1 MSGEPSYNDLVSKI
15 QIGEGTAFTH
25 ALRASAI
32 PYGQV
37 DSTSTATAFTATVP
51 GINTLKDGVCV
62 LLKNGVV
69 TSASGFTINVNGLG
83 AKPCYTNLAAAT
95 RDTTIFNINY
105 TMLFIFDADRVGG
118 GCWICYRGY
127 DSNTNTIGYQIRS
140 NNSTLHA
147 ADKGYRYR
155 LWFTSAD
162 GSKWV
167 PANKSTSTDAT
178 TSRTPNTTPINPF
191 GPIVYN
197 STNGTVN
204 ADASLPAATLWQ
216 QYTLNIGYSFNEPG
230 GSMTFPAPVYLKC
243 TPQTDGSA
251 VMVELTQALPS
262 TDDGFIYILLG
273 RAYSATAMELIIE
286 HPVFYNDGTGIRAWT
301 GKKPFSGSYAD
312 LTNKPSIPT
321 KTSDLTNDSSFIT
334 AAQAPVQ
341 SVNTQTGA
349 VVLDAD
355 DIAYDTTYSVKGKI
369 DTIVASGGE
378 PNVIEIVK
386 VNGAA
391 LTVTNKAVDVPVPVQ
406 VESNTTGISIAN
418 HSTASIYGVSS
429 STTSVTGVQA
439 DTATASKVTLGT
451 NISVPNV
458 TSAGSASN
466 WVFENITVPIKNAN
480 ATSIPN
486 VTAAGSGSFTQ
497 GSFSGGSFT
506 QGEDTFT
513 PNTPTVINTT
523 KFNGGSFTQGTD
535 SFTANTP
542 TAINTSKFSGGSFTR
557 GTFSGGSFTQGT
569 DSFTANVPTKVDTS
583 KFNAGSFTRGSFSGG
598 SGTFT
603 TTVNNHVLEFSHTH
617 TAATHANDSYTAP
630 SLGTGFYT
638 AGSAASFTQGTDSFT
653 AATHANDSFT
663 PASLANGFYT
673 AGTAASFTQ
682 GTDTFTAAT
691 HANDSFTANTPTV
704 IDVTKFSGGSFTQGS
719 FNGGSFTQGADSHTA
734 ASLGTGFYTAGTAAS
749 FTQGEDEFTP
759 ATHGTDS
766 HTHTPPTLGTAISI
780 IGVQSTTTTASHV
793 KSGGN
798 GTAPTLGTAIS
809 IPNVTGVSN
818 VTVPI
823 KAESATTVPIKNGTA
838 TTVVT
843 SATHSITDNGHN
855 HELSYTSNPI

>member
-1 MSGEPSYNDLVSKI
+1 MPGEPSYNDLVSKI

-69 TSASGFTINVNGLG
+69 TSASGFTININGLG
-83 AKPCYTNLAAAT
+83 AKPSYTNLAAAT

-105 TMLFIFDADRVGG
+105 TMLFVYDEDRVSG

-127 DSNTNTIGYQIRS
+127 DANTNTIGYQIRS

-162 GSKWV
+162 GSEWV
-167 PANKSTSTDAT
+167 PANKSTSTDST

-204 ADASLPAATLWQ
+204 DGASLPAATLWQ
-216 QYTLNIGYSFNEPG
+216 QYTLAIGYSFNEPG
-230 GSMTFPAPVYLKC
+230 GAMTFPAPVYLKC
-243 TPQTDGSA
+243 TPQTNGSA

-301 GKKPFSGSYAD
+301 GKKPFSGSYTD

-391 LTVTNKAVDVPVPVQ
+391 LTVTNKAVDVPVPVSI
-406 VESNTTGISIAN
+406 SNETTGISIAN

-439 DTATASKVTLGT
+439 DTTTASKVTLGT

-506 QGEDTFT
+506 QG
-513 PNTPTVINTT
+513 
-523 KFNGGSFTQGTD
+523 TD
-535 SFTANTP
+535 SFTT
-542 TAINTSKFSGGSFTR
+542 
-557 GTFSGGSFTQGT
+557 
-569 DSFTANVPTKVDTS
+569 NVPTKVDTS
-583 KFNAGSFTRGSFSGG
+583 KFSGGSFTRGSFSGG

-617 TAATHANDSYTAP
+617 TAATHANDS
-630 SLGTGFYT
+630 F
-638 AGSAASFTQGTDSFT
+638 
-653 AATHANDSFT
+653 
-663 PASLANGFYT
+663 
-673 AGTAASFTQ
+673 
-682 GTDTFTAAT
+682 
-691 HANDSFTANTPTV
+691 
-704 IDVTKFSGGSFTQGS
+704 
-719 FNGGSFTQGADSHTA
+719 TA
-734 ASLGTGFYTAGTAAS
+734 ASLATGFYTAGTAAS

-759 ATHGTDS
+759 ATHGADS

-809 IPNVTGVSN
+809 IPNVTSVSN

-855 HELSYTSNPI
+855 HDLSYTSNPV

>member
-1 MSGEPSYNDLVSKI
+1 MPGEPAYNNLISRI
-15 QIGEGTAFTH
+15 RIGDTSDAENSI
-25 ALRASAI
+25 RASAI

-37 DSTSTATAFTATVP
+37 DSTSTATEFTATVP
-51 GINTLKDGVCV
+51 GINVLRDGVCV

-127 DSNTNTIGYQIRS
+127 DANTNTIGYQIRS

-162 GSKWV
+162 GSEWV
-167 PANKSTSTDAT
+167 PANKSTSTDST

-204 ADASLPAATLWQ
+204 DGASLPAATLWQ
-216 QYTLNIGYSFNEPG
+216 QYTLTIGYSFNEPG
-230 GSMTFPAPVYLKC
+230 GAMTFPAPVYLKC
-243 TPQTDGSA
+243 TPQTNGSA
-251 VMVELTQALPS
+251 VMVELVQALPS

-301 GKKPFSGSYAD
+301 GKKPFSGSYTD

-341 SVNTQTGA
+341 SVNTQTGT
-349 VVLDAD
+349 VVLDAN

-391 LTVTNKAVDVPVPVQ
+391 LTVTDKTVDVPVPVQ
-406 VESNTTGISIAN
+406 VQSNTTGISIAN

-429 STTSVTGVQA
+429 TTTSVTGVQA
-439 DTATASKVTLGT
+439 DTTTASKVTLGT

-506 QGEDTFT
+506 QGED
-513 PNTPTVINTT
+513 
-523 KFNGGSFTQGTD
+523 

-542 TAINTSKFSGGSFTR
+542 TRIDTTKFSGGSFTR
-557 GTFSGGSFTQGT
+557 G
-569 DSFTANVPTKVDTS
+569 N
-583 KFNAGSFTRGSFSGG
+583 FSGG

-603 TTVNNHVLEFSHTH
+603 TAVNNHVLEFSHTH
-617 TAATHANDSYTAP
+617 TAATHGN
-630 SLGTGFYT
+630 
-638 AGSAASFTQGTDSFT
+638 DSFT
-653 AATHANDSFT
+653 AA
-663 PASLANGFYT
+663 SLA
-673 AGTAASFTQ
+673 
-682 GTDTFTAAT
+682 
-691 HANDSFTANTPTV
+691 
-704 IDVTKFSGGSFTQGS
+704 
-719 FNGGSFTQGADSHTA
+719 
-734 ASLGTGFYTAGTAAS
+734 TGFYTAGTAAS

-759 ATHGTDS
+759 ATHGADS

-855 HELSYTSNPI
+855 HELSYTSNPV

>member
-1 MSGEPSYNDLVSKI
+1 MPKFLND
-15 QIGEGTAFTH
+15 
-25 ALRASAI
+25 
-32 PYGQV
+32 V
-37 DSTSTATAFTATVP
+37 D
-51 GINTLKDGVCV
+51 IN
-62 LLKNGVV
+62 KNQ
-69 TSASGFTINVNGLG
+69 L
-83 AKPCYTNLAAAT
+83 
-95 RDTTIFNINY
+95 
-105 TMLFIFDADRVGG
+105 
-118 GCWICYRGY
+118 
-127 DSNTNTIGYQIRS
+127 Q
-140 NNSTLHA
+140 
-147 ADKGYRYR
+147 
-155 LWFTSAD
+155 
-162 GSKWV
+162 
-167 PANKSTSTDAT
+167 
-178 TSRTPNTTPINPF
+178 NPVIH
-191 GPIVYN
+191 P
-197 STNGTVN
+197 
-204 ADASLPAATLWQ
+204 
-216 QYTLNIGYSFNEPG
+216 
-230 GSMTFPAPVYLKC
+230 
-243 TPQTDGSA
+243 
-251 VMVELTQALPS
+251 
-262 TDDGFIYILLG
+262 
-273 RAYSATAMELIIE
+273 SATAPSGPKQGQIYFNTTDNNI
-286 HPVFYNDGTGIRAWT
+286 YRYDGTRWVTYQNELDTAAT
-301 GKKPFSGSYAD
+301 GTISIDNTPTSGSSNLVTSGGVYSAIQGSSGSTVFLTGTLSGEQYPLSYISISEKYSDLQSYLAD
-312 LTNKPSIPT
+312 NKTIVIKVATTGDNSTTADFYVEGVYTNEYSGWFATLVNASSVYPTSVGSVRWCASSNTDTSVQFYPIQVSIAKPSSASNGQYL
-321 KTSDLTNDSSFIT
+321 KYNGTNWV
-334 AAQAPVQ
+334 AAQAPVT

-355 DIAYDTTYSVKGKI
+355 DIDYDSTYTVKGKI
-369 DTIVASGGE
+369 DTIIASGGE
-378 PNVIEIVK
+378 PNVIETVK
-386 VNGAA
+386 VNGTA

-429 STTSVTGVQA
+429 STTSVTGVKA
-439 DTATASKVTLGT
+439 DTTTASKVTLGT

-523 KFNGGSFTQGTD
+523 KFNGGSFTQGTDSFTAATHGTDSFTAAKLNTGFYTAGTAASFTRGAFSGGSFTQGTD

-617 TAATHANDSYTAP
+617 TAATHANDS
-630 SLGTGFYT
+630 F
-638 AGSAASFTQGTDSFT
+638 
-653 AATHANDSFT
+653 
-663 PASLANGFYT
+663 
-673 AGTAASFTQ
+673 
-682 GTDTFTAAT
+682 
-691 HANDSFTANTPTV
+691 
-704 IDVTKFSGGSFTQGS
+704 
-719 FNGGSFTQGADSHTA
+719 TA
-734 ASLGTGFYTAGTAAS
+734 ASLATGFYTAGTAAS

-780 IGVQSTTTTASHV
+780 
-793 KSGGN
+793 
-798 GTAPTLGTAIS
+798 
-809 IPNVTGVSN
+809 PNVTGVSN

-823 KAESATTVPIKNGTA
+823 KATSATTVPIKNGTA

-855 HELSYTSNPI
+855 HELSYTSNPM